1 MPSGMPVLPSFI
13 LQFEVLYT
21 TIKMPCGLQGVQYT
35 YLFCGSDAGQMNR
48 GEKDM
53 SESYKP
59 RSLMEIMNDVLST
72 VRDYY
77 DSEYVYYIEK
87 EQGDIETIYEWCAEN
102 IEWQRDRLK
111 LMPQEQQPKWMK
123 EEITDTTSDS
133 YSVFRKL
140 SEDATAILAVV
151 GVHRG
156 GCTLDLMRALLP
168 YIPQAIA
175 LQKMQKQQEYLSY
188 HDDLTGLLNRNSLVD
203 YLENVKK
210 RQLKSLGALSID
222 INGLKNFNKEFGR
235 EYGDEVVIRVGEVL
249 QEFFHGGQIY
259 RLTGDEYLVLS
270 GDISY
275 EDFTKQIYAAHTKLD
290 NISLGLVSMGYA
302 WEKVDIDVDNLLN
315 NAEVMMR
322 EEKKKYYKNLK
333 KGHHEPI
340 IKQDLL
346 EDLEHGNF
354 IVCLV
359 PKMDTDTEH
368 VAGAEAVVRYHHK
381 DLGIVDPGRYLN
393 LLEETKL
400 SHYLDL
406 YVFEEVCKTLHR
418 WELEGIPLIPIAVNF
433 AGATL
438 KQESIAERIL
448 FLIEK
453 YHVRCEYLEV
463 EVSESSN
470 DMNQEMLAETS
481 SKIRKANVRVILD
494 HFGAR
499 DSSFSILSLMEFDG
513 LKIDKSLITNIVGNM
528 RSRIVAQAVI
538 DVCRQLGAFVQAS
551 GVETQDQLN
560 VLKELG
566 CDYAQGTLF
575 NKPIT
580 IETFEVRYLKD

>member
-1 MPSGMPVLPSFI
+1 
-13 LQFEVLYT
+13 
-21 TIKMPCGLQGVQYT
+21 
-35 YLFCGSDAGQMNR
+35 
-48 GEKDM
+48 
-53 SESYKP
+53 
-59 RSLMEIMNDVLST
+59 
-72 VRDYY
+72 
-77 DSEYVYYIEK
+77 
-87 EQGDIETIYEWCAEN
+87 
-102 IEWQRDRLK
+102 
-111 LMPQEQQPKWMK
+111 MK
-123 EEITDTTSDS
+123 EEITDTTADS
-133 YSVFRKL
+133 YSVFRQI
-140 SEDATAILAVV
+140 SEDTTAILAVV

-175 LQKMQKQQEYLSY
+175 LHKMQKQQEYLSY

-203 YLENVKK
+203 YLDNV
-210 RQLKSLGALSID
+210 RERSLKSLGALSID

-249 QEFFHGGQIY
+249 EEYFRSGEVY
-259 RLTGDEYLVLS
+259 RVTGDEYLVLVENT
-270 GDISY
+270 SY

-302 WEKVDIDVDNLLN
+302 WEKVDIDVDKLVNH
-315 NAEVMMR
+315 AEVMMLD
-322 EEKKKYYKNLK
+322 EKKKYYKNLK

-340 IKQDLL
+340 IKKDLL
-346 EDLEHGNF
+346 EDLEQRNF

-359 PKMDTDTEH
+359 PKVDVSTES

-381 DLGIVDPGRYLN
+381 DLGIVNPGKYIN

-406 YVFEEVCKTLHR
+406 YVFEEVCKTLHK
-418 WELEGIPLIPIAVNF
+418 WEVEGIPLIPVSVNF

-438 KQESIAERIL
+438 RQESIADKML
-448 FLIEK
+448 HLIEK

-481 SKIRKANVRVILD
+481 SKIRKGNVRVILD
-494 HFGAR
+494 HFGAK

-513 LKIDKSLITNIVGNM
+513 LKLDKSLITNIVGNA

-538 DVCRQLGAFVQAS
+538 DICRQLGASVQAA

-580 IETFEVRYLKD
+580 IETFEVRYLKG

>member
-1 MPSGMPVLPSFI
+1 
-13 LQFEVLYT
+13 
-21 TIKMPCGLQGVQYT
+21 
-35 YLFCGSDAGQMNR
+35 
-48 GEKDM
+48 M
-53 SESYKP
+53 SENYRP
-59 RSLMEIMNDVLST
+59 RSLMDIINDVLST

-77 DSEYVYYIEK
+77 DAEYAYYIEK
-87 EQGDIETIYEWCAEN
+87 EQGDIETIYEWCAKN
-102 IEWQRDRLK
+102 VEWQRDRLK
-111 LMPQEQQPKWMK
+111 LLPEDQQPRWMK
-123 EEITDTTSDS
+123 EEITDTTADS
-133 YSVFRKL
+133 YSVFRQI
-140 SEDATAILAVV
+140 SEGTTAILAVA

-203 YLENVKK
+203 YLEHVDSGT
-210 RQLKSLGALSID
+210 LKSLGALSVD

-235 EYGDEVVIRVGEVL
+235 EYGDEVVVRVGEVL
-249 QEFFHGGQIY
+249 GEYFRSGEVY
-259 RLTGDEYLVLS
+259 RLTGDEYLVLEEN
-270 GDISY
+270 ISY
-275 EDFTKQIYAAHTKLD
+275 EAFTKQIYSAHTKLD
-290 NISLGLVSMGYA
+290 NISLGLASMGYA
-302 WEKVDIDVDNLLN
+302 WEKVDIDVDKVVNS
-315 NAEVMMR
+315 AEIMMR

-340 IKQDLL
+340 IKEDLL
-346 EDLEHGNF
+346 EDLKQGNF

-359 PKMDTDTEH
+359 PKIDTQAET

-381 DLGIVDPGRYLN
+381 DLGIVDPGRYIN

-406 YVFEEVCKTLHR
+406 YVFEEVCRTLHR
-418 WELEGIPLIPIAVNF
+418 WEVEDIPLIPVSVNF

-438 KQESIAERIL
+438 RQESIADKMLR
-448 FLIEK
+448 LIEK

-463 EVSESSN
+463 EVSESGS
-470 DMNQEMLAETS
+470 DMNQEMLSETS
-481 SKIRKANVRVILD
+481 SKIRKGNVRVILD
-494 HFGAR
+494 HFGAK

-513 LKIDKSLITNIVGNM
+513 LKLDKSLITNIVGNT

-538 DVCRQLGAFVQAS
+538 DICRQLGASVQAS

-566 CDYAQGTLF
+566 CDYVQGSLF

-580 IETFEVRYLKD
+580 IETFEVRYLKG

>member
-1 MPSGMPVLPSFI
+1 
-13 LQFEVLYT
+13 
-21 TIKMPCGLQGVQYT
+21 
-35 YLFCGSDAGQMNR
+35 
-48 GEKDM
+48 M

-59 RSLMEIMNDVLST
+59 RSLMEIMNDVLSS

-77 DSEYVYYIEK
+77 DAEYAYYIEK
-87 EQGDIETIYEWCAEN
+87 EQDDIETIYEWCAEN
-102 IEWQRDRLK
+102 VEWQRDRLK
-111 LMPQEQQPKWMK
+111 LMSFEQQPKWMK
-123 EEITDTTSDS
+123 EEITDTTADS
-133 YSVFRKL
+133 YSVFRQI
-140 SEDATAILAVV
+140 SDDTTAILAVV

-203 YLENVKK
+203 YLANVDAGS
-210 RQLKSLGALSID
+210 LKSLGALSVD

-235 EYGDEVVIRVGEVL
+235 DYGDEVVIRVGEVL
-249 QEFFHGGQIY
+249 QEYFHSADVY
-259 RLTGDEYLVLS
+259 RLTGDEYLVLA
-270 GDISY
+270 DNISY
-275 EDFTKQIYAAHTKLD
+275 EEFTKQIYAAHTKLD
-290 NISLGLVSMGYA
+290 NISLGLVAMGYA
-302 WEKVDIDVDNLLN
+302 WEKVDIDTDKLVS

-322 EEKKKYYKNLK
+322 DEKKKYYKNLK

-346 EDLEHGNF
+346 EDLEQGNF

-359 PKMDTDTEH
+359 PKIETETGR

-381 DLGIVDPGRYLN
+381 DLGIVDPGKYIN

-418 WELEGIPLIPIAVNF
+418 WELEDLPMIPVAVNF

-438 KQESIAERIL
+438 KQESIADRML
-448 FLIEK
+448 HLIEK
-453 YHVRCEYLEV
+453 YHVLCEYLEV
-463 EVSESSN
+463 EVSESGN

-481 SKIRKANVRVILD
+481 SKIRKGNVRVILD
-494 HFGAR
+494 HFGAK
-499 DSSFSILSLMEFDG
+499 DSSFSILSLMEFDS

-538 DVCRQLGAFVQAS
+538 DICRQLGATVQAS

-566 CDYAQGTLF
+566 CDYAQGALF

-580 IETFEVRYLKD
+580 IDTFEVRYLKG

>member
-1 MPSGMPVLPSFI
+1 M
-13 LQFEVLYT
+13 
-21 TIKMPCGLQGVQYT
+21 
-35 YLFCGSDAGQMNR
+35 SD
-48 GEKDM
+48 
-53 SESYKP
+53 SYKP
-59 RSLMEIMNDVLST
+59 RSLAEIMNDLLST

-77 DSEYVYYIEK
+77 DAEYAYYIEK

-111 LMPQEQQPKWMK
+111 LLSQEQQPKWMK
-123 EEITDTTSDS
+123 EEITDTTADS
-133 YSVFRKL
+133 YSVFRQI
-140 SEDATAILAVV
+140 SEDTTAILAVV

-175 LQKMQKQQEYLSY
+175 LHKMQKQQEYLSY

-203 YLENVKK
+203 YLDNV
-210 RQLKSLGALSID
+210 RERSLKSLGALSID

-249 QEFFHGGQIY
+249 EEYFRSGEVY
-259 RLTGDEYLVLS
+259 RVTGDEYLVLVENTT
-270 GDISY
+270 Y

-302 WEKVDIDVDNLLN
+302 WEKVDIDVDKLVNH
-315 NAEVMMR
+315 AEVMMLD
-322 EEKKKYYKNLK
+322 EKKKYYKNLK

-340 IKQDLL
+340 IKKDLL
-346 EDLEHGNF
+346 EDLEQRNF

-359 PKMDTDTEH
+359 PKVDVSTES

-381 DLGIVDPGRYLN
+381 DLGIVNPGKYIN

-406 YVFEEVCKTLHR
+406 YVFEEVCKTLHK
-418 WELEGIPLIPIAVNF
+418 WEVEGIPLIPVSVNF

-438 KQESIAERIL
+438 RQESIADKML
-448 FLIEK
+448 HLIEK

-481 SKIRKANVRVILD
+481 SKIRKGNVRVILD
-494 HFGAR
+494 HFGAK

-513 LKIDKSLITNIVGNM
+513 LKLDKSLITNIVGNA

-538 DVCRQLGAFVQAS
+538 DICRQLGASVQAA

-580 IETFEVRYLKD
+580 IETFEVRYLKG